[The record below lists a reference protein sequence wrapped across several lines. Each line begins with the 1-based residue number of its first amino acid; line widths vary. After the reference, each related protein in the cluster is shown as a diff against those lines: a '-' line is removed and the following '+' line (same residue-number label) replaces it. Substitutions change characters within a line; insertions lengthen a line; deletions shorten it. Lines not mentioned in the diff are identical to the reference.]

1 MVLCRPVGIA
11 VEYSQRESY
20 KVGEIIYTNVIFVLG
35 NEFVLSLSGESET
48 ATNYGGDG
56 WLVGGESNRINE
68 MSMEFK

>member
-35 NEFVLSLSGESET
+35 NEFVLSLSGERT

>member
-56 WLVGGESNRINE
+56 
-68 MSMEFK
+68 